1 MTIIFGG
8 KQNLWKQPYFVGLSE
23 NAIIYVKVYVRLP
36 QSDITCL
43 KKIVTQIQ
51 NNMYLSCLLPNYQ
64 RSQKHHCVSK
74 QQLGDEEKVGK
85 GKINLASH
93 EYFRFDP
100 NQHWYK
106 RGCCLG
112 FHTPQSL
119 QPSQNEQS

>member
-1 MTIIFGG
+1 M
-8 KQNLWKQPYFVGLSE
+8 GLSE

-43 KKIVTQIQ
+43 KKLSLKFKITCTFPVYSQIT
-51 NNMYLSCLLPNYQ
+51 NFHKNITVYLNS
-64 RSQKHHCVSK
+64 SW
-74 QQLGDEEKVGK
+74 GEEKVGK